1 MTLNDILRKMME
13 ETMAACQPSDLK
25 TGTVASAAPLAITI
39 DGQAAPL
46 RGAQLLLTEPVIEK
60 KIPVLEHSHQISGLG
75 HTHTVTGLGHSHS
88 TAGLEHTHTVDGLSH
103 THTLEEGAT
112 GAALD
117 GGYAS
122 GAALAGSYPSDRQL
136 TGSYLTS
143 SALGGVASNGALGNV
158 ACIEHGVALP
168 VEDGYIIL
176 NRALAAGDKVLLLRV
191 MGGQR
196 FIVLS
201 RVFEGG

>member
-1 MTLNDILRKMME
+1 MTLNDVLRKMME

-25 TGTVASAAPLAITI
+25 TGTVTSAAPLEITI
-39 DGQAAPL
+39 DGQTAPL
-46 RGAQLLLTEPVIEK
+46 QGTQLLLTEPVVEK
-60 KIPVLEHSHQISGLG
+60 KIPVLEHSHQISGLS
-75 HTHTVTGLGHSHS
+75 HSHAVTGLGHSHS
-88 TAGLEHTHTVDGLSH
+88 TAGLEHTHAVEGLSH
-103 THTLEEGAT
+103 THTTADGAT

-117 GGYAS
+117 GSYTS
-122 GAALAGSYPSDRQL
+122 GSALAGSYPSDQQL
-136 TGSYLTS
+136 TGSYPTT
-143 SALGGVASNGALGNV
+143 SALGGATSNGALGGV
-158 ACIEHGVALP
+158 ACIEHGVTLP
-168 VEDGYIIL
+168 VENGYIIL